1 MLNNIEI
8 EKLKKK
14 ALSLQKR
21 TENTYEE
28 FLITPASETT
38 VGRLFAY
45 LGTVYNK
52 TTCNME
58 PDTANAQL
66 ECIEF

>member
-8 EKLKKK
+8 EKLKKSTIF
-14 ALSLQKR
+14 AKR
-21 TENTYEE
+21 TENAYKE
-28 FLITPASETT
+28 FLITPASEAA
-38 VGRLFAY
+38 VERLFAH